1 MSSKY
6 NCKNLQDGFK
16 QIEEKGGVE
25 GFSKFLKSIEMP
37 FRDLYIKAFG
47 TSAGAQIKD
56 EYKDKQ
62 FRLEYEDGTT
72 HDVGKLIGGGFRK
85 YSCVTMFHFK
95 FENDDGQTV
104 VDTETSQP
112 KILILEE

>member
-37 FRDLYIKAFG
+37 YRDLYIKAFG
-47 TSAGAQIKD
+47 TTSNDTIKE
-56 EYKDKQ
+56 EYKDKD
-62 FRLEYEDGTT
+62 FRLEYDDGTT
-72 HDVGKLIGGGFRK
+72 HDVGKLIGGSFRN
-85 YSCVTMFHFK
+85 YSMVTMFNFK
-95 FENDDGQTV
+95 FKNSDGITKL
-104 VDTETSQP
+104 DTEKQQP
-112 KILILEE
+112 KIIMLE